1 MISRDTIDKI
11 YQVAIIEDVVGEFVR
26 LKKAGSSYRGL
37 SPFANEKTPSFY
49 VVPSKGIYKDFSS
62 GKGGNVVDF
71 LMQHEKFSYPE
82 ALRWLAAKYNIEI
95 EEDEQS
101 AEEQKEKS
109 EREQLSIVTEFAA
122 RYFHDQ
128 LLNTEDGKL
137 IGYSYFEERGFRHD
151 TIVKF
156 QLGYCPDGWDKMT
169 SAAIEQQ
176 YNIDYLLKTGLT
188 RQREDKYY
196 DFFRG
201 RVMFPIHNVSG
212 KVIAFGGRTLKAEK
226 DIAKYFNSPESEL
239 YNKSNVLYG
248 LFLAKNAIVKYD
260 MCYLAEGYTDVIS
273 MHQAGI
279 ENVVSSSGTSLTEG
293 QVRMIRRYTPNLTII
308 YDGDAAGIKAS
319 LRGIDMVLAEGM
331 NVRLVLLPDGDDPDS
346 FARKHTADEFNQ
358 YVAEHSRNFIEF
370 KTELLKEEA
379 GKDPLKRADM
389 IRSIAESISKIPD
402 QIKRLVFVQESA
414 RILGMK
420 EDMLMQE
427 INRMML
433 QRGAKVP
440 AATQPVEEIPEHTAT
455 EDTPEL
461 NEISLYYQERDV
473 IRLLLNYVNH
483 AIIVPAREFGEGGN
497 DEEMKLGNY
506 ILHNLE
512 NDELRPEDAVLNRIY
527 LEYLTHLDDS
537 NYPESSYFTQHSD
550 LEISSAASNLLIER
564 HILSDWEKREIYPTK
579 EDDQLYVAASVSLF
593 EYRMKFLTREIVKI
607 TNQLSESPEDE
618 SLLLAKIQLDRQRF
632 ALSNIRR
639 RVITH

>member
-1 MISRDTIDKI
+1 MISRETIDKI
-11 YQVAIIEDVVGEFVR
+11 YQVAIIEDVVGEFVN

-82 ALRWLAAKYNIEI
+82 ALRWLAAKYNIDI

-101 AEEQKEKS
+101 PEDQKEKS

-128 LLNTEDGKL
+128 LIHTEEGKL

-176 YNIDYLLKTGLT
+176 YNVEYLLKTGLT
-188 RQREDKYY
+188 RQRDEKYY

-248 LFLAKNAIVKYD
+248 LFLAKNSIVKYD

-293 QVRMIRRYTPNLTII
+293 QVRMIRRYTTNLTII

-331 NVRLVLLPDGDDPDS
+331 NVKLVLLPDGDDPDS
-346 FARKHTADEFNQ
+346 FARKHTAEEFNA
-358 YVAEHSRNFIEF
+358 YVSEHSRNFIEF
-370 KTELLKEEA
+370 KTALLKEEA
-379 GKDPLKRADM
+379 GKDPIKRAEM

-402 QIKRLVFVQESA
+402 QIKRVVFLQESA
-414 RILGMK
+414 RILGVK
-420 EDMLMQE
+420 EDLLLQE

-433 QRGAKVP
+433 QRGVKTPFAEK
-440 AATQPVEEIPEHTAT
+440 PVEEIPENLAT

-461 NEISLYYQERDV
+461 NEISVYYQERDI
-473 IRLLLNYVNH
+473 IRLMLNYVNRT
-483 AIIVPAREFGEGGN
+483 IIVPAKEFGEGGE
-497 DEEMKLGNY
+497 DTEMKLGNY

-512 NDELRPEDAVLNRIY
+512 NDELRPEDDVLHKIY
-527 LEYLTHLDDS
+527 QEYLTHLHDS
-537 NYPESSYFTQHSD
+537 DYPESIFFTQHSN

-564 HILSDWEKREIYPTK
+564 HVLSEWEKREIYPTT
-579 EDDQLYVAASVSLF
+579 EESQLYQAASISLF
-593 EYRMKFLTREIVKI
+593 EYRMKFLTREIVKV
-607 TNQLSESPEDE
+607 TTQLAENPEDDN
-618 SLLLAKIQLDRQRF
+618 LLLAKVHLDRQRF
-632 ALSNIRR
+632 ALSQIRR

>member
-1 MISRDTIDKI
+1 MISRDTIEKI
-11 YQVAIIEDVVGEFVR
+11 YQVAVIEDVVGEFVR
-26 LKKAGSSYRGL
+26 LKKSGSSYRGL

-82 ALRWLAAKYNIEI
+82 ALRWLAAKYNIEV
-95 EEDEQS
+95 EEDQQS
-101 AEEQKEKS
+101 AEEQKDKS

-169 SAAIEQQ
+169 TAAIEQQ
-176 YNIDYLLKTGLT
+176 YNVEYLLKTGLT
-188 RQREDKYY
+188 RQREEKYY

-260 MCYLAEGYTDVIS
+260 MCYMAEGYTDVIS

-346 FARKHTADEFNQ
+346 FARKHTADEFNH

-370 KTELLKEEA
+370 KTTLLKEEA

-414 RILGMK
+414 RILGVK

-427 INRMML
+427 ISRMML
-433 QRGAKVP
+433 QRGAKSPV
-440 AATQPVEEIPEHTAT
+440 PVETVEDAAEVAIP

-461 NEISLYYQERDV
+461 NEISLYYQERD
-473 IRLLLNYVNH
+473 IMRLLLNYVNH
-483 AIIVPAREFGEGGN
+483 KITVPAKEFGEGGN

-506 ILHNLE
+506 VLHNLE
-512 NDELRPEDAVLNRIY
+512 NDELRPEDEVLNKIY
-527 LEYLTHLDDS
+527 LEYLSHLNDNDF
-537 NYPESSYFTQHSD
+537 PESIYFTQHSD
-550 LEISSAASNLLIER
+550 MSISSSASNLLVER
-564 HILSDWEKREIYPTK
+564 HVLSEWERREIYPTT
-579 EDDQLYVAASVSLF
+579 EESQLYIAASESLY
-593 EYRMKFLTREIVKI
+593 EYRMKFLTREIVKV
-607 TNQLSESPEDE
+607 TQQLSENPDDE
-618 SLLLAKIQLDRQRF
+618 SLMLAKIHLDRQRF
-632 ALSNIRR
+632 ALSHIRR

>member
-95 EEDEQS
+95 EEDQQS
-101 AEEQKEKS
+101 AEEQKDKS

-169 SAAIEQQ
+169 TAALEQQ
-176 YNIDYLLKTGLT
+176 YNVEYLLKTGLT
-188 RQREDKYY
+188 RQREEKYY

-260 MCYLAEGYTDVIS
+260 MCYMAEGYTDVIS

-346 FARKHTADEFNQ
+346 FARKHSADEFNN

-370 KTELLKEEA
+370 KTALLKEEA

-414 RILGMK
+414 RILSIK
-420 EDMLMQE
+420 EDILMQE
-427 INRMML
+427 INRMLL
-433 QRGAKVP
+433 QRGTKSPIPDKAPEDVP
-440 AATQPVEEIPEHTAT
+440 DEVIPD
-455 EDTPEL
+455 DTTEL
-461 NEISLYYQERDV
+461 NEISLYYQERDI
-473 IRLLLNYVNH
+473 IRLLLNYANH
-483 AIIVPAREFGEGGN
+483 TIMVPGKEFGEGGN
-497 DEEMKLGNY
+497 NTEMKLGDY

-512 NDELRPEDAVLNRIY
+512 NDELRPEDEVLNKIY
-527 LEYLTHLDDS
+527 LEYLSHLKDS
-537 NYPESSYFTQHSD
+537 DFPESIYFTQHAD
-550 LEISSAASNLLIER
+550 MNISSSASNLLIER
-564 HILSDWEKREIYPTK
+564 HVLSEWEKREIYPIK
-579 EDDQLYVAASVSLF
+579 EESQLYIAASESLY
-593 EYRMKFLTREIVKI
+593 EYRMKFLTREIVKV
-607 TNQLSESPEDE
+607 TNQLSENIDDE
-618 SLLLAKIQLDRQRF
+618 SLMLAKIQLDRQRF

>member
-95 EEDEQS
+95 EEDQQS
-101 AEEQKEKS
+101 AEEQKDKS

-169 SAAIEQQ
+169 TAAIQQQ
-176 YNIDYLLKTGLT
+176 YNVEYLLKTGLT
-188 RQREDKYY
+188 RQREEKYY

-260 MCYLAEGYTDVIS
+260 MCYMAEGYTDVIS

-346 FARKHTADEFNQ
+346 FARKHTAEEFNS

-370 KTELLKEEA
+370 KTALLKEEA

-414 RILGMK
+414 RILGVK

-427 INRMML
+427 IARMLL
-433 QRGAKVP
+433 QRGAKSPIPDQPTESIPDEVIP
-440 AATQPVEEIPEHTAT
+440 DDTQ
-455 EDTPEL
+455 EL
-461 NEISLYYQERDV
+461 NEISLYYQERDI
-473 IRLLLNYVNH
+473 IRLLLNYANH
-483 AIIVPAREFGEGGN
+483 TIMVPSKEFGEGGK
-497 DEEMKLGNY
+497 DENMKLGEY

-512 NDELRPEDAVLNRIY
+512 NDELRPEDGVLNKIY
-527 LEYLTHLDDS
+527 LEFLSRLNDS
-537 NYPESSYFTQHSD
+537 DFPESIYFTQHAD
-550 LEISSAASNLLIER
+550 MNISSSASNLLIER
-564 HILSDWEKREIYPTK
+564 HVLSDWEKREIYPIK
-579 EDDQLYVAASVSLF
+579 EESQLYIAASESLF
-593 EYRMKFLTREIVKI
+593 EYRMKFLTREIVKV
-607 TNQLSESPEDE
+607 TNQLSENPDDD
-618 SLLLAKIQLDRQRF
+618 SLMLAKIHLDQQRF